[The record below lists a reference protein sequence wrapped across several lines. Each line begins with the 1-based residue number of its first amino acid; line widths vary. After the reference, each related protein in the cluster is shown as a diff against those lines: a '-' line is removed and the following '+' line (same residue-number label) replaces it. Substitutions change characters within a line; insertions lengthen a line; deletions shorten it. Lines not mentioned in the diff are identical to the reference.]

1 MLHIGPARL
10 PLVDNTWT
18 YLKKKALQSIME
30 ASNRP
35 LYILLISVHGLIR
48 GNNLELGRDAD
59 TGGQTKYLVELARA
73 LGEHPAVSHVDLLTR
88 QVNSPE
94 VDIGYAEP
102 FESLSD
108 KSRIVR
114 LPAGPNRY
122 LRKEEL
128 WDHLDALV
136 DNTLNYLHEL
146 GQSPDVIH
154 AHYAD
159 AGYVASK
166 LARHLGIP
174 LIFTGHSLGRVK
186 RRRLLAKGC
195 KMVELE
201 NNYSISRRIA
211 AEEETLALA
220 DMVIASS
227 SNEVEQQYQFYD
239 YYQPDTIRIIPPGTD
254 LERFH
259 APVAN
264 EWSSPIWQTIKRFLD
279 TPEKPFILAISRPDE
294 RKNLTTLL
302 EAYGNSA
309 ELQQLANLVIVAG
322 NRDDISEMEEGPER
336 VITQLLLQIDRYD
349 LYGKVAYP
357 KHHSPDDVPLLYRL
371 ATNSRGIF
379 INPALTEPFGL
390 TLIEAAASGLP
401 VVATED
407 GGPQD
412 IIARC
417 QNGLLIDPLDHH
429 AISSALLSLLNDPLC
444 WQRFSQQ
451 GMEHVVEHYSWQ
463 SHTKHYLD
471 LLQPLCTQKHRGER
485 HYQRHD
491 KGLYVDR
498 AIVTE
503 LDDALLGD
511 DAALHRFIDQ
521 LQKNRK
527 QTAFAIATGRGLKS
541 VLALLKVYA
550 IPMPDVLI
558 TAMGT
563 EIYYA
568 PHLSF
573 DIAWKRHVDHRWNA
587 TAIHRLLDPLP
598 GLTLQPR
605 NEQHPYKVSYAL
617 NHEDAPSLDGIIRL
631 LHQNDE
637 TVNAFIYQG
646 HLLDILPIRASK
658 GQALRYF
665 CEQWEIPLERVL
677 VAGGTAAEEDMMRG
691 NTLGAVVSS
700 QYSDEMGPLADIDGI
715 YFATS
720 NYAAGLLEAIDYYDF
735 YSQCRLP
742 DIEQTA
748 TLLCEGENH
757 ERYNK

>member
-1 MLHIGPARL
+1 MES
-10 PLVDNTWT
+10 NT
-18 YLKKKALQSIME
+18 Q
-30 ASNRP
+30 P

-48 GNNLELGRDAD
+48 ANNLELGRDAD
-59 TGGQTKYLVELARA
+59 TGGQTKYLVELAHA
-73 LGEHPAVSHVDLLTR
+73 LGEHADVRRVDLLTR
-88 QVNSPE
+88 QVIAPE
-94 VDIGYAEP
+94 LDADYAAP
-102 FESLSD
+102 FEPLNDRSQ
-108 KSRIVR
+108 IVR

-136 DNTLNYLHEL
+136 DNTLNYLHEI
-146 GQSPDVIH
+146 GQIPDVIH

-166 LARHLGIP
+166 LANHLGVP
-174 LIFTGHSLGRVK
+174 LLFTGHSLGRVK

-195 KMVELE
+195 KMAELE

-227 SNEVEQQYQFYD
+227 NNEVEQQYQIYD
-239 YYQPDTIRIIPPGTD
+239 YYQPDTIRIVPPGTD
-254 LERFH
+254 LIRFH

-264 EWSSPIWQTIKRFLD
+264 EWSSAIWQTIKRFLD
-279 TPEKPFILAISRPDE
+279 APEKPFILALSRPDE

-302 EAYGNSA
+302 EAYGNSV

-336 VITQLLLQIDRYD
+336 VMTQLLLQIDRYD
-349 LYGKVAYP
+349 LYGKIAYP
-357 KHHSPDDVPLLYRL
+357 KHHAPDDVPLLYRL
-371 ATNSRGIF
+371 ATSSRGVF

-401 VVATED
+401 IVATED

-412 IIARC
+412 IVARC
-417 QNGLLIDPLDHH
+417 QNGLLVDPLDHH
-429 AISSALLSLLNDPLC
+429 AISKALLSILNDPQG
-444 WQRFSQQ
+444 WQRYSQQ
-451 GMEHVVEHYSWQ
+451 GLERVVEHYSWQ
-463 SHTKHYLD
+463 SHTKHYID
-471 LLQPLCTQKHRGER
+471 LLQPLCRQNHREER
-485 HYQRHD
+485 HYHRYD
-491 KGLYVDR
+491 KALYIER

-503 LDDALLGD
+503 LDEALLGND
-511 DAALHRFIDQ
+511 EALQRFIEQ
-521 LQKNRK
+521 LKKNRK
-527 QTAFAIATGRGLKS
+527 KTAFAIASGRGLKS

-568 PHLSF
+568 PRLSF
-573 DIAWKRHVDHRWNA
+573 DIAWKRHIDHRWNTA
-587 TAIHRLLDPLP
+587 AIHRLLDPLP

-605 NEQHPYKVSYAL
+605 SEQQPYKISYDID
-617 NHEDAPSLDGIIRL
+617 HDTAPSLDGIIRL

-637 TVNAFIYQG
+637 TVNAFLYQDR
-646 HLLDILPIRASK
+646 LLDILPIRASK

-691 NTLGAVVSS
+691 NTLGAVIST
-700 QYSDEMGPLADIDGI
+700 QYHDEMTPLADIESI
-715 YFATS
+715 YFAS
-720 NYAAGLLEAIDYYDF
+720 SSYAAGLLEAIEYYDF
-735 YSQCRLP
+735 YGQCRLP
-742 DIEQTA
+742 DSEEMLTPQ
-748 TLLCEGENH
+748 CEGVEH
-757 ERYNK
+757 EKETQ